1 MTFTNETT
9 DHLFTAPN
17 ALRGVLADACAGDAD
32 PGGTAA
38 GGGLICPDADLDF
51 HPDELG
57 LFDAFDVIDE
67 MRDDLPNLKHVWRD
81 DDGTRVTLVAET
93 GEMLVAS
100 YTVIELGHRS
110 GGTRAGGAAWD
121 VAAFGAG
128 GFPVP
133 VGVAKRGFEPAMTK
147 TAKTAEGLRKIVARM
162 FAGWVSDETRRARDR
177 KREQMKRLTEKNR
190 AKAIAWLE
198 GLHGALEMGD
208 RESHRGDLDGHHWLD
223 GFDDPELAYAVVRYR
238 ESGRDVLRVMW
249 LDLTSVDDAVA
260 DLKECRVES
269 IEAAD
274 LIGDEAVWQILT
286 WDDENRTPADW
297 TAA

>member
-1 MTFTNETT
+1 MTFTNETI
-9 DHLFTAPN
+9 DHLFTAPG

-32 PGGTAA
+32 PGGTSA

-67 MRDDLPNLKHVWRD
+67 MRDALPNLKHAWRD

-110 GGTRAGGAAWD
+110 GT
-121 VAAFGAG
+121 
-128 GFPVP
+128 
-133 VGVAKRGFEPAMTK
+133 T
-147 TAKTAEGLRKIVARM
+147 
-162 FAGWVSDETRRARDR
+162 RDR